1 MERKHM
7 TIKILSEKDLSGDVN
22 NFVMWKPRED
32 QHFVVVKSKGWT
44 LQEAENDPVILEEEK
59 EYIIKKNQN
68 YSFTQGRGPLVFGV
82 LQGE

>member
-7 TIKILSEKDLSGDVN
+7 TIKILSERDLSGDVN

-44 LQEAENDPVILEEEK
+44 LQEAENELINQYK
-59 EYIIKKNQN
+59 ELITNFLN
-68 YSFTQGRGPLVFGV
+68 W
-82 LQGE
+82 